1 MKYQNLI
8 ARPGKKTP
16 VARSPLFVIGLGH
29 ERDVFIENA
38 SMLISGGMPV
48 SVALEAITLDI
59 RSRRMKKLV
68 AGLAADVDAGLPLWQ
83 AMEKTKLFPAHVIAL
98 VSLGES
104 SGKLAENLKVIATEQ
119 NKGRILRS
127 KIYSAMMY
135 PVFVLTLTL
144 IVGIALAW
152 FILPKLAIVFSQI
165 NVSLP
170 LVTRLLIS
178 SGNFLADNGSSVIL
192 SAIGAA
198 AILIFIIIFF
208 PGFRRLGQRALF
220 FTPGIGRLI
229 REIELSRFG
238 YLLSALLQAG
248 VPIAQAIESLIKVSE
263 LPQYRSLF
271 EFMRQG
277 IEDGDS
283 LQQVFTSFR
292 NAKRL
297 IPVSIQQLLVAGEQ
311 SGLLREALFKIGE
324 TFEVKADASAKNLT
338 VVLEPAL
345 LVVVWLGVV
354 AMALAVILPIYSL
367 IGGFN
372 SGV

>member
-1 MKYQNLI
+1 M
-8 ARPGKKTP
+8 RPGGTAP
-16 VARSPLFVIGLGH
+16 VSRSPLFNIGLGH

-48 SVALEAITLDI
+48 SAALEAITLDI

-83 AMEKTKLFPAHVIAL
+83 AMEQTKLFPAHVIAL
-98 VSLGES
+98 VRLGES

-135 PVFVLTLTL
+135 PAFVLALTL

-165 NVSLP
+165 NVTLP
-170 LVTRLLIS
+170 LITRLLLVA
-178 SGNFLADNGSSVIL
+178 GRFLADNGSSVIL
-192 SAIGAA
+192 TAITAA
-198 AILIFIIIFF
+198 AVLLFIIIIF

-220 FTPGIGRLI
+220 FAPGIGRLI

-248 VPIAQAIESLIKVSE
+248 VPIAQAIESLVKVSE

-283 LQQVFTSFR
+283 LQQIFASYKKAR
-292 NAKRL
+292 RL

-311 SGLLREALFKIGE
+311 SGLLREALLKIGE
-324 TFEVKADASAKNLT
+324 TFEAKADASAKNLT

-345 LVVVWLGVV
+345 LVIVWLGVV

>member
-1 MKYQNLI
+1 MQHHHTT
-8 ARPGKKTP
+8 ARSGDKSPG
-16 VARSPLFVIGLGH
+16 ARSPLFVIGLGH
-29 ERDVFIENA
+29 ERDIFIENA

-48 SVALEAITLDI
+48 AVALEAITADV

-83 AMEKTKLFPAHVIAL
+83 AMEKTKLFPSHVIAL
-98 VSLGES
+98 VRLGES
-104 SGKLAENLKVIATEQ
+104 SGKLAENLKVIAAEQ
-119 NKGRILRS
+119 NKGRVLRS
-127 KIYSAMMY
+127 KVYSAIMY
-135 PVFVLTLTL
+135 PAFVLALTL
-144 IVGIALAW
+144 IVGVALAW

-165 NVSLP
+165 NVALP
-170 LVTRLLIS
+170 LITRLLIAA
-178 SGNFLADNGSSVIL
+178 GRFLADNGSSVIL
-192 SAIGAA
+192 GAIAVAA
-198 AILIFIIIFF
+198 VFIFIIIFF

-220 FTPGIGRLI
+220 FAPGIGRLI
-229 REIELSRFG
+229 KEIELSRFG
-238 YLLSALLQAG
+238 YLLAALLQAG
-248 VPIAQAIESLIKVSE
+248 VPIAQAIESLVKVSE
-263 LPQYRSLF
+263 LPAYRSLF
-271 EFMRQG
+271 AYMRQG

-283 LQQVFTSFR
+283 LQQIFSSFK

-297 IPVSIQQLLVAGEQ
+297 VPVSIQQLLVAGEQ
-311 SGLLREALFKIGE
+311 SGLLREALLKIGE